1 MRAPAAA
8 LVAVAAVAAGE
19 PARRWRAHPGESST
33 MRVRY
38 TLIRRSDADAC
49 DEAKRVGF

>member
-1 MRAPAAA
+1 
-8 LVAVAAVAAGE
+8 
-19 PARRWRAHPGESST
+19 

-49 DEAKRVGF
+49 DEAKRVGFDVVEVSDNCVELTPRQPQAPELFADGIEQLRL